1 MDNQTIVTL
10 LNNYLEDR
18 KHKRFSSENFKNELR
33 KLGKSEEEIHELYI
47 EFDDEWTKEEMSL
60 LNLKKSKGQMLLGA
74 LLAVGMG
81 TASVLSAVQVFDTGK
96 RGMIIFYG
104 AVAAGLLLVMKGFN
118 DMRMEKIRKKRRIMK
133 WAAWKSML

>member
-1 MDNQTIVTL
+1 MNNQALITL

-18 KHKRFSSENFKNELR
+18 KNKRFSSEAFKNELR
-33 KLGKSEEEIHELYI
+33 KLGKNEEEIHELYI

-60 LNLKKSKGQMLLGA
+60 LNLKKSKGQMIYGT

-81 TASVLSAVQVFDTGK
+81 TASILSAVQVYDAGTPGI
-96 RGMIIFYG
+96 IIFDG
-104 AVAAGLLLVMKGFN
+104 AVATGLLLFLKGFN

-133 WAAWKSML
+133 WAAWRSML